1 MNPTDIPAPTP
12 APDRPAAGARPWWRG
27 AVIYQAY
34 IRSFADGN
42 GDGIGDIAGLRS
54 RLGYL
59 VDLGIDAVWIN
70 PWYPSPMADAGYDV
84 SDYRAIEP
92 IFGTLDDAEAL
103 IGEAHGLG
111 LRILLD
117 IVPNHTSDHHKW
129 FVEALASA
137 PGSPARRRYIFREGR
152 GSGGKAPPNDWP
164 SQFGGPAWTQVTTPD
179 GGPGPWYLHLFAPG
193 QPDLDWTNPE
203 VRAEFLDILRFW
215 FDRGVDGFR
224 IDVAHGLAKDMTLRD
239 VGAQVWPPTGPE
251 TVVHPFWDRN
261 DVHEIYREWR
271 RLADSYAE
279 PRVFVGEAWVT
290 SPVRL
295 AHYVRADELNTTF
308 NFDFLLTPWV
318 AASLEASIRATLA
331 SHLAVGAPPT
341 WVLSNHDV
349 AREVSRYARPQGER
363 LLRHLDDLIGLPADF
378 DLGRRRA
385 RAAALLMLA
394 LPGSAYIYQGEELG
408 LAEVE
413 NLPDDVLQGPHLL
426 PVRRDQPGAGRGPR
440 ADTVGRPPAPVRVQP
455 ARRHGAALAAPA
467 AGVGRVERRGRTR
480 RRRLHAR
487 ALPGRAAPP
496 PAGAGPRGRRSRLAR
511 RPGRGPLVRP
521 GSRVRLRRERR
532 CGRRTPAR
540 GGTGAAR
547 QRTPGPRRLAPGG
560 HDRVAAAVPV
570 TRRKACGRPVEPGRK
585 APAGTAAEKHRP
597 VPPPPPTM
605 TP

>member
-1 MNPTDIPAPTP
+1 VYGTTRAYGLQPRSPRTPTGPGPSRRRSGSGTVSRVNPTDIPAPAP
-12 APDRPAAGARPWWRG
+12 APDRTAAGARPWWRS

-34 IRSFADGN
+34 IRSLADGN

-54 RLGYL
+54 RLDYL

-84 SDYRAIEP
+84 ADYRAIEP
-92 IFGTLDDAEAL
+92 LFGTLAEAETL
-103 IGEAHGLG
+103 IGEAHRLG

-117 IVPNHTSDHHKW
+117 IVPNHTSDHHQW

-137 PGSPARRRYIFREGR
+137 PGSPARGRYIFRDGR
-152 GSGGKAPPNDWP
+152 GVGGKAPPNDWP
-164 SQFGGPAWTQVTTPD
+164 SQFGGSAWTQVTTAD
-179 GGPGPWYLHLFAPG
+179 GKSGQWYLHLFAPG

-224 IDVAHGLAKDMTLRD
+224 IDVAHGLAKDMALGD

-251 TVVHPFWDRN
+251 TVVHPFWDRD

-295 AHYVRADELNTTF
+295 AHYVRPDELNTTF

-318 AASLEASIRATLA
+318 AASLQASIRSTLA

-349 AREVSRYARPQGER
+349 AREVSRYARPQGDR
-363 LLRHLDDLIGLPADF
+363 ILRHLDDLIGLPADF

-413 NLPDDVLQGPHLL
+413 DLPDDVLQDPTFFQSGRTSRGRDGARVPIPWAGRQPPFGFSPPDASAPPWL
-426 PVRRDQPGAGRGPR
+426 PQPRAWAAFTVEAESGAGGSVLELYR
-440 ADTVGRPPAPVRVQP
+440 
-455 ARRHGAALAAPA
+455 AAL
-467 AGVGRVERRGRTR
+467 RLR
-480 RRRLHAR
+480 RREPALGDGGLEWGDAPDGALSFAR
-487 ALPGRAAPP
+487 DPDFACVVNVDAVAVPL
-496 PAGAGPRGRRSRLAR
+496 PAGASVLLAS
-511 RPGRGPLVRP
+511 GPLAADGSLPAATTVWLRP
-521 GSRVRLRRERR
+521 SR
-532 CGRRTPAR
+532 
-540 GGTGAAR
+540 
-547 QRTPGPRRLAPGG
+547 
-560 HDRVAAAVPV
+560 
-570 TRRKACGRPVEPGRK
+570 
-585 APAGTAAEKHRP
+585 
-597 VPPPPPTM
+597 
-605 TP
+605 